1 LNSLRIKSRISD
13 YDVLFERDFS
23 FFDKLSKLPN
33 SICIA
38 DRNVYE
44 LYKTQIAGAFA
55 AEKTLLLDAV
65 EDNKNLDKVVE
76 LYEFM
81 TRQQAKRNL
90 VVISIGGGI
99 TQDVTGFAASTLY
112 RGVKWIYIPT
122 TLLAQTDSCIGSKT
136 SLNFGSFK
144 NLVGTFYPPSQV
156 FINPRFLS
164 TLKETDFFSGLGEI
178 IKLQLMKEEY
188 PKDIDKIVSA
198 VERARRTPD
207 YLLDLVQDSLQV
219 KISYMESDEFDL
231 GRRNLLNYGH
241 CFGHAVETSSSY
253 EIPHGIAVNIGIVF
267 ANALSSIRGLLDK
280 KILIC
285 VTTQLNLPN
294 IPLKLR
300 LSQFDHDTLLQCMSN
315 DKKRTG
321 LDLTVVIPDADFRL
335 VKVSDV
341 TREEFSKTLEYLM
354 KLLFPA
360 QDAG

>member
-1 LNSLRIKSRISD
+1 LRIKSRISD

-23 FFDKLSKLPN
+23 FFDKLSGLPN
-33 SICIA
+33 SICIV

-44 LYKTQIAGAFA
+44 LYKTQIAGTFA
-55 AEKTLLLDAV
+55 AEKTLLLDAI

-156 FINPRFLS
+156 FINPLFLR

-178 IKLQLMKEEY
+178 IKLQLMKEEC
-188 PKDIDKIVSA
+188 PKDIDKIVVA
-198 VERARRTPD
+198 IDRARHDPD
-207 YLLDLVQDSLQV
+207 YLLDLVKDSLQV

-231 GRRNLLNYGH
+231 GKRNLLNYGH
-241 CFGHAVETSSSY
+241 CFGHAVETSSAY

-267 ANALSSIRGLLDK
+267 ANALSALRGLLDE
-280 KILIC
+280 KILIR

-300 LSQFDHDTLLQCMSN
+300 LSQFDHDTLLESMSN

-321 LDLTVVIPDADFRL
+321 KDLTVVIPDARFRL

-360 QDAG
+360 